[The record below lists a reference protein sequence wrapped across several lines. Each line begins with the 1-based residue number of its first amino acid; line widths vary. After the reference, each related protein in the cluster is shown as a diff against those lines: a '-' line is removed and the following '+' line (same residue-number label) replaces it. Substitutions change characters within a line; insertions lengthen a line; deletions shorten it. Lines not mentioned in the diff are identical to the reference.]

1 MSAVVAEF
9 ESGDKLRMSEHGGHA
24 LSGQVIVDGQGLVGA
39 RGGRIHS
46 ASIERDLDQGSVLS
60 GRAFEGSGMFSVGH
74 GVHADVP
81 VLTGGKD
88 VLVVGLKKK
97 LQKLL

>member
-1 MSAVVAEF
+1 MSAIVAEF

-24 LSGQVIVDGQGLVGA
+24 FSGQVIVDGQRLVGA

-46 ASIERDLDQGSVLS
+46 ASIERDLDQGSVFS
-60 GRAFEGSGMFSVGH
+60 GRAFEGSRMFSVGN
-74 GVHADVP
+74 GVHADVT

-88 VLVVGLKKK
+88 VLVVGLKNEITKK
-97 LQKLL
+97 